1 MSELKYLLTHPQ
13 MLESL
18 MFHLLQFVKSN
29 N

>member
-1 MSELKYLLTHPQ
+1 MSELKYLQVHQQ

-18 MFHLLQFVKSN
+18 MFHLLQFIISN